1 MIERGEGMADDEP
14 GCQQEG
20 FSRRRFLLTSAM
32 GLGGVV
38 ALLRLPAS
46 GQATTRAAGQSA
58 SSGVKRKAL
67 HIIGH
72 SHIDAAWLWP
82 WRDGSNIV
90 LTTMRSALD
99 RMRET
104 PNFRYSHSS
113 SAHYDWVERADPRMF
128 SEIKERV
135 REGRWELVGGWPVE
149 PDCNIPSTESLVRH
163 CLYGKNYF
171 QRAFGVD
178 VNIGF
183 NPDSFGHPAG
193 LPALLRR
200 AGYRY
205 YVFMRP
211 QEHEMKLPLLFWWE
225 SPDGSRVLALRI
237 RRGYSM
243 AANRIPDAAENNFAP
258 GFDHAAYFL
267 GVGNH
272 GGSVTKEQIRQVTE
286 MRQDPSLPE
295 LRWSTVG
302 EFFKAVEASPA
313 AANLPVVSTEL
324 QYHSRGVY
332 SAHGEIKQT
341 NRRAERWLGQ
351 AETISLAAS
360 LGSGGQRYP
369 SQEYAAAWGKVL
381 FNQFHDLMAGTALYI
396 AYRDARDQLGAACD
410 TAMTNTV
417 SALESLARRVDTRA
431 VREGAVFA
439 FNPLPWPRKCL
450 VEYHT
455 ERNPG
460 SNPWVPVPAGVIP
473 ITHLE
478 TKDGQKVP
486 LQFRPSDSL
495 THVYPRISAWVD
507 LPACGYKVFEVVHGT
522 PPETAPFNNFFNVN
536 EEGFG
541 ISSLK
546 STDGKELLSAPLGLV
561 VIGDPSDT
569 WGHGVTKYRAEAGRP
584 TFVSSRQIE
593 DGPVTRITRQR
604 AKWNN
609 SEIVLDIA
617 QFKAIDAIEL
627 RFVIDWREREQIL
640 KLEVPTALAAPRT
653 FAKVPGGAI
662 ERTPTGDEEP
672 YQDWVAVQ
680 GQIAGEEH
688 TVGLINNSTY
698 SYDCRQGLLRT
709 ILIRSAPFARH
720 DPHQVPHHDNG
731 AWQDQGRQERR
742 FWLVRGRG
750 VFSALEL
757 DRLADEMQTPAE
769 YVLDSA
775 HEGTEPWERSFFRF
789 SPGSV
794 ALLSLKR
801 AEADDATIVRVQERA
816 GKATEFNVES
826 SALGVNHRGRLKP
839 WEIKTLLI
847 EVARGGPAT
856 VKEVNLLER

>member
-1 MIERGEGMADDEP
+1 MADGHAE
-14 GCQQEG
+14 
-20 FSRRRFLLTSAM
+20 FSRRRFLLTGAAA
-32 GLGGVV
+32 LGGVA
-38 ALLRLPAS
+38 ALHHPALGPAAMTS
-46 GQATTRAAGQSA
+46 AGQSA
-58 SSGVKRKAL
+58 SGGAKRKVL

-82 WRDGSNIV
+82 WRDGSNTV

-104 PNFRYSHSS
+104 PGFRYSHSS
-113 SAHYDWVERADPRMF
+113 SAHYDWVERSDPRMF
-128 SEIKERV
+128 AEIKERV

-178 VNIGF
+178 VHIGF

-193 LPALLRR
+193 LPSLLSR

-225 SPDGSRVLALRI
+225 SPDGARVLALRI

-272 GGSVTKEQIRQVTE
+272 GGSVTKEQIRQVKE
-286 MRQDPSLPE
+286 MQQDSSLPE

-313 AANLPVVSTEL
+313 AASLPVVSTEL

-332 SAHGEIKQT
+332 SAHGEIKQI

-360 LGSGGQRYP
+360 LGVGQRYP
-369 SQEYAAAWGKVL
+369 SQDYAAAWGKVL
-381 FNQFHDLMAGTALYI
+381 FNQFHDLMAGTAQYV
-396 AYRDARDQLGAACD
+396 AYRDARDQMGAACD
-410 TAMTNTV
+410 TALTNTV
-417 SALESLARRVDTRA
+417 SALEAIARRVDTRA
-431 VREGAVFA
+431 VKEGAVFA
-439 FNPLPWPRKCL
+439 FNPLPWPRRCL

-473 ITHLE
+473 VTHLE

-486 LQFRPSDSL
+486 LQFRPSDSM
-495 THVYPRISAWVD
+495 TQVYPRISAWVD

-522 PPETAPFNNFFNVN
+522 PPETAPYNNFFSVN
-536 EEGFG
+536 EQGFG

-546 STDGKELLSAPLGLV
+546 SGDGKELLAAPVGLV

-569 WGHGVTKYRAEAGRP
+569 WGHGITKYRAEVGRP
-584 TFVSSRQIE
+584 TFVSSQQIE
-593 DGPVTRITRQR
+593 DGAVTRITRHR

-609 SEIVLDIA
+609 SDIVLDIA
-617 QFKAIDAIEL
+617 QFKAMDAVEF

-640 KLEVPTALAAPRT
+640 KLEVPTALASPRV
-653 FAKVPGGAI
+653 FAKVPGAAI
-662 ERTPTGDEEP
+662 ERQPDGDEQP

-680 GQIAGEEH
+680 GKIAGEDY

-698 SYDCRQGLLRT
+698 SYDCQQGLLRT

-720 DPHQVPHHDNG
+720 DPFQVPHNDNG

-742 FWLVRGRG
+742 FWLMRGKG
-750 VFSALEL
+750 DFTALEL
-757 DRLADEMQTPAE
+757 DRLAEEMQTPAE
-769 YVLDSA
+769 YVIDSA
-775 HEGTEPWERSFFRF
+775 HEGTEGWERSFFRL
-789 SPGSV
+789 SPAGSV
-794 ALLSLKR
+794 TLLSMKR
-801 AEADDATIVRVQERA
+801 AEQDEGTIVRVQERA
-816 GKATEFNVES
+816 GKATEFTLES
-826 SALGVNHRGRLKP
+826 APLGVSHRAQIGP
-839 WEIKTLLI
+839 WEIKTLLLTSEKGRKSQVR
-847 EVARGGPAT
+847 EVS
-856 VKEVNLLER
+856 LLER